1 MQPPQGPKTTI
12 MGSERSSVDDH
23 DASSIHAALFTD
35 SSQAMVFS
43 AEVKVMGTTAR
54 VTTVGGT
61 AKLPEAIIEMLE
73 HLNVLWS
80 RFRDDS
86 EISRLNAAPGSAIEV
101 DPSTRDLIALMI
113 EGHHVTNGAFDPTLL
128 PSLISEGYG
137 TSLVD
142 PENVTH
148 VPSSSLGRGAPEQII
163 ISGNSVT
170 LPRGTTLDSGG
181 AGKGYAADLAVDF
194 AMNQGALG
202 AMVEVGGDLRV
213 RGVSPSAEMW
223 RLAIEHPFDPD
234 RRLSV
239 IELANG
245 GVATSTITK
254 RRFEV
259 DGRPT
264 HHIINPR
271 TGRSAESDV
280 VQATVI
286 APSARQAEIATKI
299 AFVDGSLALLTFAHK
314 NGYQAGCYTSDGN
327 WTTTK
332 DWPEANA

>member
-1 MQPPQGPKTTI
+1 MTL
-12 MGSERSSVDDH
+12 ERSSLDNP
-23 DASSIHAALFTD
+23 DAGSIHAALFTD

-43 AEVKVMGTTAR
+43 AEEKVMGTTAR

-61 AKLPEAIIEMLE
+61 AQLPEAIMSMLQ

-86 EISRLNAAPGSAIEV
+86 EISLLNAAPGSAIEV
-101 DPSTRDLIALMI
+101 DSSTRDLIALMI
-113 EGHHVTNGAFDPTLL
+113 EGHHTTNGAFDPTLL

-137 TSLVD
+137 ASLVN

-148 VPSSSLGRGAPEQII
+148 VPPSSLGRGAPEQIV

-181 AGKGYAADLAVDF
+181 AGKGYAADLAAAF
-194 AMNQGALG
+194 AIGEGALG

-213 RGVSPSAEMW
+213 RGVSPSGEMW
-223 RLAIEHPFDPD
+223 RLAIEHPFDPS

-239 IELANG
+239 FELANG

-259 DGRPT
+259 DGRAT

-280 VQATVI
+280 VQTSVI

-299 AFVDGSLALLTFAHK
+299 GFVDGSLALFSFAHK
-314 NGYQAGCYTSDGN
+314 NGYQAGCYTLDGN

-332 DWPEANA
+332 DWPEADA